1 MTHNRREIETKA
13 RALLAKF
20 KIVRAPVPVEEIA
33 QGLGARVSYSPLDAE
48 LSGMVFI
55 RDGDPIIG
63 VNASHSR
70 NRQRFTVAHEI
81 AHLVLHRQQITDA
94 VHVDKRFSESFAPLN
109 RDARSSLGTKS
120 IEIEAN
126 QFAAAL
132 LMPRELLEPAL
143 ADFDLDIE
151 DEEALQQL
159 ARQFKVST
167 AALQYRIRSISTA
180 AAKLPKP
187 RTVNRV

>member
-1 MTHNRREIETKA
+1 MTHNRREIEAKA
-13 RALLAKF
+13 RALLAKY
-20 KIVRAPVPVEEIA
+20 KITRAPVPVEELA
-33 QGLGARVSYSPLDAE
+33 QHLGARLSYSPLDSE

-63 VNASHSR
+63 VNASHPR

-109 RDARSSLGTKS
+109 RDARSSLGTKL

-132 LMPRELLEPAL
+132 LMPRDLLQPAL
-143 ADFDLDIE
+143 TELDLDIE

-167 AALQYRIRSISTA
+167 AALQYRIRSLSAEPGKTS
-180 AAKLPKP
+180 KP
-187 RTVNRV
+187 RTVQRA